1 MFFRRAYFATEKQLC
16 VTRIAAL
23 LLHAVVLFSTLAFST
38 SLFAQPEKPTNEL
51 HDRILDNFDNIDAW
65 KTEASDDVDVS
76 LYSYAGEQSKALR
89 MDFDFHGVSGY
100 ATAHRDLALD
110 FPENYELSFRV
121 RGAAPS
127 NNLQFKLIDASGEN
141 VWWINRRDFVFGH
154 DWQLIRIK
162 KRQLDFAWGPTKDRV
177 LRHTA
182 KLELVVSSGHGG
194 GHGSVYFDALKFR
207 ALPVEGSR
215 PLPVPQVSASSS
227 RADSKPNAA
236 LDGDAKTAWR
246 SNPNS
251 GQEQFLQIDF
261 QQPREFGGLML
272 HWLKDSYASDYDV
285 QFSDDAVHW
294 VTQRSVHDSR
304 GGAVPLYLPESETRY
319 LRLALHHSSAQTYAL
334 AEIEVKDLA
343 FGASPNAFLG
353 AIARDAKRGMY
364 PRGFSGEQSYW
375 TLVGID
381 GGAQQGLLSEDGTL
395 ETGKSGVSIE
405 PLLLSD
411 KKLLTWADVATT
423 QTLQDGYLPMPSVT
437 WHTSDLALH
446 ITAFASGTR
455 AQSQMFSRYRVENLT
470 AHAQDVSLLLAVR
483 PLQVNPPTQFLNGA
497 GGVSPIQDIAWQAGT
512 LLVNAQPTV
521 VPLQIPDSF
530 HATRFDDGEIVA
542 RIAQQQWPQATS
554 VHDDSGYASGV
565 FVYRLKLAAFASAE
579 IAIAVPL
586 SGVMPAKPSAGSS
599 LQWLNQK
606 HAEIAA
612 QWREKLNRV
621 GLHLPP
627 AGRALADTMRTALAH
642 ILISR
647 DGAALQPGTRAYAR
661 SWVRDGAMMNE
672 ALLRLGVEDVARDF
686 VEWYAA
692 HQFSNGKI
700 PCCVDW
706 RGSDPVPENDSHGEL
721 IYAIAELYRYGHD
734 RELLARL
741 WPHVDAAAA
750 YMEGLRQSE
759 RIANNRSGDRTAFF
773 GLMPASISH
782 EGYSE
787 KPMHSYWDDFWAL
800 RGYKDAADMAVAL
813 GKQAAADALGRQ
825 RDEFRN
831 DLLASIKYSGKTHKI
846 DYLAGCAELGDFDAT
861 SSTIAIA
868 PGGEQAHLPQEKIIA
883 TFERYWRDFVARRD
897 SQTWDVYTPYE
908 LRTVGIFVR
917 LGWPQR
923 AQELLDFFFSGQ
935 RPGAW
940 HQWAE
945 VVGRESRVPRFVG
958 DMPHGWVASDFIR
971 SALDMFAYEREA
983 DRALVISAGVPGVWL
998 EGDGIVIENLRTPY
1012 GKLSYS
1018 LKHASKKRILHIDAG
1033 VNAPGGLVLIAAEK
1047 SALGTVSIDTKPA
1060 LWNGRELHISHLPAD
1075 IVIDD

>member
-1 MFFRRAYFATEKQLC
+1 MLFRRANLATRKHAC
-16 VTRIAAL
+16 ITSITAF
-23 LLHAVVLFSTLAFST
+23 LLHAGLLLSTLVFSPAA
-38 SLFAQPEKPTNEL
+38 FAQSEKPTSEQQ
-51 HDRILDNFDNIDAW
+51 DTILDNFDNIDAW
-65 KTEASDDVDVS
+65 KAEASDDVDVS
-76 LYSYAGEQSKALR
+76 LHGDADEQGKSMR

-100 ATAHRDLALD
+100 ATARRDLALD
-110 FPENYELSFRV
+110 FPDNYELSFRV
-121 RGAAPS
+121 RGDAPI
-127 NNLQFKLIDASGEN
+127 NNLQFKLVDASGEN
-141 VWWINRRDFVFGH
+141 VWWINRSDFVFGR

-177 LRHTA
+177 LRHSA

-194 GHGSVYFDALKFR
+194 GHGSVYFDTLKFR
-207 ALPVEGSR
+207 ALPVEGSL
-215 PLPVPQVSASSS
+215 PLPVAQLSASSS

-236 LDGDAKTAWR
+236 LDGDDTTAWR
-246 SNPNS
+246 SGPKS
-251 GQEQFLQIDF
+251 GRQQFLQIDF
-261 QQPREFGGLML
+261 QQPREFGGLVL
-272 HWLKDSYASDYDV
+272 HWLKDGYASDYDV
-285 QFSDDAVHW
+285 QFSDDAEHW
-294 VTQRSVHDSR
+294 ITQRSVHDSR

-319 LRLALHHSSAQTYAL
+319 VRLALHHGPAKGYAL
-334 AEIEVKDLA
+334 AEIEIKDLA
-343 FGASPNAFLG
+343 FAASPNAFLTS
-353 AIARDAKRGMY
+353 IARDAKRGMY

-381 GGAQQGLLSEDGTL
+381 GGAQQGLLSEDGIL
-395 ETGKSGVSIE
+395 ETGKSSFSIE
-405 PLLLSD
+405 PFLLSD
-411 KKLLTWADVATT
+411 KKLLTWADVDIA
-423 QTLQDGYLPMPSVT
+423 QTLQEGYLPIPSVT
-437 WHTSDLALH
+437 WRTPNLALH

-455 AQSQMFSRYRVENLT
+455 AQSQMFTRYRVENLS
-470 AHAQDVSLLLAVR
+470 AEAREISLLLAVR

-497 GGVSPIQDIAWQAGT
+497 GGVSPIHDLDWQAGT
-512 LLVNAQPTV
+512 LSVNSQPKI
-521 VPLQIPDSF
+521 VPLPIPDSF
-530 HATRFDDGEIVA
+530 HATRFDDGEIVV
-542 RIAQQQWPQATS
+542 RMAQQQWPQATT
-554 VHDDSGYASGV
+554 VHDDSGYASGA
-565 FVYRLKLAAFASAE
+565 FVYRLKLAAFASTE

-586 SGVMPAKPSAGSS
+586 SGAMPPTPSSRSS
-599 LQWLNQK
+599 LQWLNQQQ
-606 HAEIAA
+606 AEVAA
-612 QWREKLNRV
+612 EWRGKLNRV

-627 AGRALADTMRTALAH
+627 AGQALADTLRTSLAH

-647 DGAALQPGTRAYAR
+647 DGAALQPGTRAYSR

-672 ALLRLGVEDVARDF
+672 ALLRLGAENVARDF

-692 HQFSNGKI
+692 HQFSNGKV

-741 WPHVDAAAA
+741 WPHVEAAAT

-759 RIANNRSGDRTAFF
+759 RTAKNRSAERVEFF

-787 KPMHSYWDDFWAL
+787 RPMHSYWDDFWAL
-800 RGYKDAADMAVAL
+800 RGYKDAADMAAVL
-813 GKQAAADALGRQ
+813 GKQTAADALARQ
-825 RDEFRN
+825 RNEFRT
-831 DLLASIKYSGKTHKI
+831 DLFASIKHSGETHKI

-868 PGGEQAHLPQEKIIA
+868 PGGEQARLPSEKVTA

-897 SQTWDVYTPYE
+897 SPNWDVYTPYE

-917 LGWPQR
+917 LGWTER
-923 AQELLDFFFSGQ
+923 AQELLNFFFSGR

-940 HQWAE
+940 NQWAE
-945 VVGRESRVPRFVG
+945 VVGRESRTPRFVG

-983 DRALVISAGVPGVWL
+983 DQSLVIGAGLPSAWL
-998 EGDGIVIENLRTPY
+998 EGNGIAIENLRTPY

-1018 LKHASKKRILHIDAG
+1018 LKHVLKKRILHIDTG
-1033 VNAPGGLVLIAAEK
+1033 IDAPGGLVFIASGKA
-1047 SALGTVSIDTKPA
+1047 ALGKVSIDKKPA
-1060 LWNGRELHISHLPAD
+1060 FWSGRELHIAHLPAD

>member
-1 MFFRRAYFATEKQLC
+1 MFFRRAYFSAKNYVSACFAVAIFAL
-16 VTRIAAL
+16 IANL
-23 LLHAVVLFSTLAFST
+23 LLSTLAI
-38 SLFAQPEKPTNEL
+38 AQAEKPANL
-51 HDRILDNFDNIDAW
+51 AAVRILDNFDNIDAW
-65 KTEASDDVDVS
+65 KPEASDDVDVS
-76 LYSYAGEQSKALR
+76 LHSDAGEQGKALR

-100 ATAHRDLALD
+100 ATARRDLALD
-110 FPENYELSFRV
+110 FPDNYELSFRV
-121 RGAAPS
+121 RGDAPI
-127 NNLQFKLIDASGEN
+127 NNLQFKLVDASGEN
-141 VWWINRRDFVFGH
+141 VWWINRSDFVFGH

-162 KRQLDFAWGPTKDRV
+162 KRQLDFAWGPTSDRV
-177 LRHTA
+177 LRHSA
-182 KLELVVSSGHGG
+182 KLEFVVSSGHGG

-207 ALPVEGSR
+207 ALPVEGSL

-236 LDGDAKTAWR
+236 LDGNDKTAWH
-246 SNPNS
+246 SDPKS

-261 QQPREFGGLML
+261 RQPREFGGLAL
-272 HWLKDSYASDYDV
+272 HWLKDAYATDYDV
-285 QFSDDAVHW
+285 QFSGDAEHW
-294 VTQRSVHDSR
+294 ITRRSVHDSH

-319 LRLALHHSSAQTYAL
+319 LRLALHHGPAQGYAL
-334 AEIEVKDLA
+334 AEIEIKDLA

-395 ETGKSGVSIE
+395 ETGKSGFSIE
-405 PLLLSD
+405 PFLLSD

-423 QTLQDGYLPMPSVT
+423 QTLQDGYLPIPSVT
-437 WHTSDLALH
+437 WRTPNLALH

-455 AQSQMFSRYRVENLT
+455 ALSQMFTRYRVENLS
-470 AHAQDVSLLLAVR
+470 AQAQEVSLLLAVR

-497 GGVSPIQDIAWQAGT
+497 GGVSPIHDIAWQAGT
-512 LLVNAQPTV
+512 LTVNSQPKIFS
-521 VPLQIPDSF
+521 LQIPDSF

-554 VHDDSGYASGV
+554 VHDDSGYASGA

-579 IAIAVPL
+579 VAVAVPL
-586 SGVMPAKPSAGSS
+586 SGAMPAKPSS
-599 LQWLNQK
+599 LSASQWLNQQQ
-606 HAEIAA
+606 AEVAA
-612 QWREKLNRV
+612 EWREKLNRV

-627 AGRALADTMRTALAH
+627 AGQALADTMRTALAH

-672 ALLRLGVEDVARDF
+672 ALLRLGAEDVARDF

-692 HQFSNGKI
+692 HQFSNGKV

-721 IYAIAELYRYGHD
+721 IYAIAELYRYAHD
-734 RELLARL
+734 RDLLARL
-741 WPHVDAAAA
+741 WPHVEAAAT

-759 RIANNRSGDRTAFF
+759 RTAKNRNDDRTAFF

-800 RGYKDAADMAVAL
+800 RGYKDATDMAVVL
-813 GKQAAADALGRQ
+813 GKRTAADALARQ
-825 RDEFRN
+825 RDEFRT
-831 DLLASIKYSGKTHKI
+831 DLLASIKHSGETHRI

-861 SSTIAIA
+861 SSTIAIS
-868 PGGEQAHLPQEKIIA
+868 PGGEQAHLPQEKVIA

-917 LGWPQR
+917 LGWSAR
-923 AQELLDFFFSGQ
+923 AQELLNFFFAGR

-940 HQWAE
+940 NQWAE

-971 SALDMFAYEREA
+971 SALDMFAYEREI
-983 DRALVISAGVPGVWL
+983 DRALVIGAGVPSVWL

-1018 LKHASKKRILHIDAG
+1018 LKHASKKRVLHIDAG
-1033 VNAPGGLVLIAAEK
+1033 IEAPGGLVFIAAEK
-1047 SALGTVSIDTKPA
+1047 AALGKVSIDTKPA
-1060 LWNGRELHISHLPAD
+1060 SWNGRELHISHLPAD